1 MRRLQPTPFA
11 VLNIF
16 HLARLIYCY
25 CLHCSL
31 LLLLLSLVVVVVM
44 FYVLWDF
51 FFLIVSLAAFDCR
64 RGLNL
69 SFTWSALIRI
79 PTETARQTET
89 GCTGSA
95 AEEELE
101 METEPRRVVQFS

>member
-31 LLLLLSLVVVVVM
+31 LLSLVVVVM

-51 FFLIVSLAAFDCR
+51 FFFIVSLAAFDCR

-89 GCTGSA
+89 GRTGSA